1 MKLNKAT
8 WNMIR
13 VIEPLVTYG
22 YTTRQTISKLI
33 YKRGYGKVNRS
44 RIPLTDNSII
54 AGELGKVGINS
65 IEDLIH
71 EI

>member
-1 MKLNKAT
+1 
-8 WNMIR
+8 MIR
-13 VIEPLVTYG
+13 VIEPFVTYG
-22 YTTRQTISKLI
+22 YPTRQTISKLI

-65 IEDLIH
+65 IEDLIY